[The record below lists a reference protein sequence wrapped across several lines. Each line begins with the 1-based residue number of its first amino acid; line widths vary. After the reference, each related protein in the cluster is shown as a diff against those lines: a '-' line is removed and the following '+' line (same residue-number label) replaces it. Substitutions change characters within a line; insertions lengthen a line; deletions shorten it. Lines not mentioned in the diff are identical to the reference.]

1 MENDGKTIISL
12 LKKGGFYTECP
23 RCGEQVSLRQADIFC
38 NDDFTPQAD
47 ELYRKKLQEISDRKK
62 ELRKLKTIIGQRSE
76 RTAQAVNI
84 GYILERIAPTLPSF
98 HFEHTDCRSIFD
110 PIDYM
115 VFQGLSRHGLVDRI
129 VFADIKTGQAKLS
142 KKQKNIRDAVQNG
155 KVEWKTYKPEGGK

>member
-1 MENDGKTIISL
+1 MANDGKTIITL

-23 RCGEQVSLRQADIFC
+23 CCNEQVSLRQADMFC
-38 NDDFTPQAD
+38 NDDFTTQA
-47 ELYRKKLQEISDRKK
+47 EEIYQKKLQEISDRKK
-62 ELRKLKTIIGQRSE
+62 ELRQMKALINQRSE

-115 VFQGLSRHGLVDRI
+115 VFQGMSKHGRVDRI
-129 VFADIKTGQAKLS
+129 IFSDIKTGKAKLS
-142 KKQKNIRDAVQNG
+142 PKQKKIRDAVQNG
-155 KVEWKTYKPEGGK
+155 KVEWKTYKTEGGK